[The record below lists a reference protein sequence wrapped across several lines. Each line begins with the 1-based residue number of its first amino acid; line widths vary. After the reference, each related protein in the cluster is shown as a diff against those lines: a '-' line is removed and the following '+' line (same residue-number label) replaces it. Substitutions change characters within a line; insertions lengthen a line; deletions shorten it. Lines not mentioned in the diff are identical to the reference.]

1 MKIYLASGFT
11 IMNIEGREREM
22 LEKFGIWNRLIS
34 YYDTV
39 LGNDI
44 FQVIRLKKEVQDENI
59 LRRKHNRTHRLFSYY
74 YHGTGKEFFGE
85 FEYRI
90 KEKNEKI

>member
-59 LRRKHNRTHRLFSYY
+59 LRRKHNRRERKSY
-74 YHGTGKEFFGE
+74 
-85 FEYRI
+85 
-90 KEKNEKI
+90 